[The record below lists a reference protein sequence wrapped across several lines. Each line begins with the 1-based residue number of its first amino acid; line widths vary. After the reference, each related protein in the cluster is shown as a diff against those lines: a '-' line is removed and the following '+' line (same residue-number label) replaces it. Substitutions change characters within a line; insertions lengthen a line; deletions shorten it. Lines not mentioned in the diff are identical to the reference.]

1 MKAPGILVCT
11 LVAATAVPV
20 PVPVLAQAQ
29 VPANLTE
36 MPPVSD
42 EYRPATTQWGDPDLR
57 GTWPLNDIADLPV
70 NRPEQYGDRFWKTPE
85 EIAAEQGRVETIEQS
100 YAVEDEQSTIGLGH
114 WIEFR
119 AGTHRTSM
127 VVAPATGR
135 LPDWTDEGRA
145 RSAQMRSSWLI
156 GQTYDWTDDFDT
168 YDRCITRGFPAAMYP
183 ARYNNGIRIFQSP
196 GQVSIVIEML
206 GIRHIPVG
214 EGGHWPAAVT
224 GWYGSSRG
232 RWLDHNTLEVET
244 TNLKT
249 GASVFSNGTGGVPAN
264 NTTPVSEQARVVER
278 FSLVGPDTLT
288 YEMTYNDPVVWTAPF
303 TLRVDWTRDDAYQM
317 FEYACHEGNVQ
328 LRGYIT
334 SDRARREDEYRRGRM
349 IEPIDPNAGPPPA
362 MDPAAGGL
370 RRREN

>member
-1 MKAPGILVCT
+1 MKLITALAGSVT
-11 LVAATAVPV
+11 LLAMPA
-20 PVPVLAQAQ
+20 LAQTQ
-29 VPANLTE
+29 IPADLTT

-42 EYRPATTQWGDPDLR
+42 DYHPATTAWGDPDLR
-57 GTWPLNDIADLPV
+57 GTWPINDIADLPV
-70 NRPEQYGDRFWKTPE
+70 NRPDRFGDRFWKTPE
-85 EIAAEQGRVETIEQS
+85 EIAAEQGRVETIQQAYE
-100 YAVEDEQSTIGLGH
+100 AEAEDSTIGLGH
-114 WIEFR
+114 WIEYQ
-119 AGTHRTSM
+119 AGVVRTSM
-127 VVAPATGR
+127 VVSPANGK
-135 LPDWTDEGRA
+135 LPAWTDEGRR
-145 RSAQMRSSWLI
+145 RSALMRSSWLI
-156 GQTYDWTDDFDT
+156 GQSYDWTDDFDT

-196 GQVSIVIEML
+196 GTVAIQIEML
-206 GIRHIPVG
+206 GMRVIPVG

-232 RWLDHNTLEVET
+232 RWIDHNTLEVET

-249 GASVFSNGTGGVPAN
+249 GASVFSNGTSGVPIN

-278 FSLVGPDTLT
+278 FSLVGPNTLT
-288 YEMTYNDPVVWTAPF
+288 YEMTYDDPVVWTAPF
-303 TLRVDWTRDDAYQM
+303 TLRVDWTRDDSYQI

-349 IEPIDPNAGPPPA
+349 VEPIDPNAGPPPA

-370 RRREN
+370 RRRD

>member
-1 MKAPGILVCT
+1 MRT
-11 LVAATAVPV
+11 LAAIAIIALAGASTSALAQSAVPADLTV
-20 PVPVLAQAQ
+20 M
-29 VPANLTE
+29 PA
-36 MPPVSD
+36 VSND
-42 EYRPATTQWGDPDLR
+42 YRPATTQWGDPDLR
-57 GTWPLNDIADLPV
+57 GSWPINDIADLPV
-70 NRPEQYGDRFWKTPE
+70 NRPAQYGDRFWKTPA
-85 EIAAEQGRVETIEQS
+85 EIAAEQGRVEIIEEA

-114 WIEFR
+114 WIEFE
-119 AGTHRTSM
+119 AGTLRTSM
-127 VVAPATGR
+127 VVSPANGR
-135 LPDWTDEGRA
+135 LPEWTDEGRR
-145 RSAQMRSSWLI
+145 RSALMRSSWLV

-168 YDRCITRGFPAAMYP
+168 YDRCITRGFPAAMFP

-196 GQVSIVIEML
+196 GYVGIIIEML
-206 GIRHIPVG
+206 GQRMIPVG
-214 EGGHWPAAVT
+214 EGGHWPEAVT

-244 TNLKT
+244 TNLKP
-249 GASVFSNGTGGVPAN
+249 GASVFSNGTGGVPIN
-264 NTTPVSEQARVVER
+264 NTTPVSEQAKVVER

-288 YEMTYNDPVVWTAPF
+288 YEMTYEDQVVWTAPF
-303 TLRVDWTRDDAYQM
+303 TLRVDWTRDDSYEM

-349 IEPIDPNAGPPPA
+349 LEPLDSDAGPPPA

>member
-1 MKAPGILVCT
+1 MRLITALACS
-11 LVAATAVPV
+11 AALFATPA
-20 PVPVLAQAQ
+20 LAQRQ
-29 VPANLTE
+29 VPADLTT

-42 EYRPATTQWGDPDLR
+42 DYHPATTAWGDPDLR
-57 GTWPLNDIADLPV
+57 GTWPINDIADLPV
-70 NRPEQYGDRFWKTPE
+70 NRPDRFGDRFWKTPE
-85 EIAAEQGRVETIEQS
+85 EIAAEQGRVETLEEA
-100 YAVEDEQSTIGLGH
+100 YKAEEEDATIGLGH
-114 WIEFR
+114 WIEYE
-119 AGTHRTSM
+119 AGVVRTSM
-127 VVAPATGR
+127 VVSPADGR
-135 LPDWTDEGRA
+135 LPAWTDEGRH
-145 RSAQMRSSWLI
+145 RSAEMRSSWLI

-196 GQVSIVIEML
+196 GTVAIQIEML
-206 GIRHIPVG
+206 GMRVIPVG

-232 RWLDHNTLEVET
+232 RWIDHNTLEVET

-249 GASVFSNGTGGVPAN
+249 GASVFSNGTGGVPVN
-264 NTTPVSEQARVVER
+264 NTTPVSEQATVVER
-278 FSLVGPDTLT
+278 FSMIGPDTLT

-303 TLRVDWTRDDAYQM
+303 TLRVDWTRDESYEIY
-317 FEYACHEGNVQ
+317 EYACHEGNVQ

-349 IEPIDPNAGPPPA
+349 LEPLDPNAGPPPA

-370 RRREN
+370 RRRD

>member
-1 MKAPGILVCT
+1 MKFPVALAAILFAGT
-11 LVAATAVPV
+11 ASAATAQTAVP
-20 PVPVLAQAQ
+20 
-29 VPANLTE
+29 NDLTV

-42 EYRPATTQWGDPDLR
+42 DYRPAATQWGDPDLR
-57 GTWPLNDIADLPV
+57 GTWPINDIADLPV
-70 NRPEQYGDRFWKTPE
+70 NRPAQYGDRFWKSPE
-85 EIAAEQGRVETIEQS
+85 EIAAEQGRVETIEEA

-114 WIEFR
+114 WIEFK
-119 AGTHRTSM
+119 AGALRTSM
-127 VVAPATGR
+127 VVSPVNGR
-135 LPDWTDEGRA
+135 LPEWTDEGRR

-183 ARYNNGIRIFQSP
+183 ARYNNGLRIFQSP
-196 GQVSIVIEML
+196 GYVGIVIEML
-206 GIRHIPVG
+206 GTRLIPVG

-232 RWLDHNTLEVET
+232 RWIDHNTLEVET
-244 TNLKT
+244 TNLTT
-249 GASVFSNGTGGVPAN
+249 GASVFSNGTGGVPLN
-264 NTTPVSEQARVVER
+264 NTTPVSEQATVVER
-278 FSLVGPDTLT
+278 FSMVGPDTLT
-288 YEMTYNDPVVWTAPF
+288 YEMSYEDPVVWTAPF
-303 TLRVDWTRDDAYQM
+303 TLRVDWTRDDSYEI

-349 IEPIDPNAGPPPA
+349 IEPLDPDAGPPPA

-370 RRREN
+370 RRRQN

>member
-1 MKAPGILVCT
+1 MKPGIL
-11 LVAATAVPV
+11 LLASAALLAGAPAAAQTAVPDD
-20 PVPVLAQAQ
+20 
-29 VPANLTE
+29 LTV

-42 EYRPATTQWGDPDLR
+42 DYHPATTAWGDPDLR

-70 NRPEQYGDRFWKTPE
+70 NRPERYGDRFWKTPE
-85 EIAAEQGRVETIEQS
+85 EIAAEQGRVETLQEAYEAES
-100 YAVEDEQSTIGLGH
+100 EDSTIGLGH
-114 WIEFR
+114 WIEYQ
-119 AGTHRTSM
+119 AGVTRTSM
-127 VVAPATGR
+127 VVSPANGR
-135 LPDWTDEGRA
+135 LPEWTEEGRR

-156 GQTYDWTDDFDT
+156 GQTYDWMDDFDT

-196 GQVSIVIEML
+196 GYVVIVIEML
-206 GIRHIPVG
+206 GRRVIPIG

-232 RWLDHNTLEVET
+232 RWVDHNTLEVET
-244 TNLKT
+244 TNLQT
-249 GASVFSNGTGGVPAN
+249 GATVFSNGTSGVPIN
-264 NTTPVSEQARVVER
+264 NSTPVSDQARVVER
-278 FSLVGPDTLT
+278 FSLVGPNTLT
-288 YEMTYNDPVVWTAPF
+288 YEMSYDDPVIWTAPF
-303 TLRVDWTRDDAYQM
+303 TLRVDWTRDDSYEM

-349 IEPIDPNAGPPPA
+349 VEPLDPNAGPPPA

-370 RRREN
+370 RRRED

>member
-1 MKAPGILVCT
+1 VT
-11 LVAATAVPV
+11 LRTALAVAALVLAPSTAV
-20 PVPVLAQAQ
+20 AQG
-29 VPANLTE
+29 VPADLTT

-42 EYRPATTQWGDPDLR
+42 DYRPATTAWGDPDLR

-70 NRPEQYGDRFWKTPE
+70 NRPAQYGNRFWKTPE
-85 EIAAEQGRVETIEQS
+85 EIAAEQGRAQTIEES
-100 YAVEDEQSTIGLGH
+100 YEVEAEQSTIGLGH

-127 VVAPATGR
+127 IVAPADGR
-135 LPDWTDEGRA
+135 LPAWTDEGRR
-145 RSAQMRSSWLI
+145 RSALMRSSWPI
-156 GQTYDWTDDFDT
+156 GQTYDWMDDFDT
-168 YDRCITRGFPAAMYP
+168 YDRCITRGFPAAMFP

-196 GQVSIVIEML
+196 GTLAIQIEML
-206 GIRHIPVG
+206 GMRVIPVG
-214 EGGHWPAAVT
+214 EGGHWPAAVK

-244 TNLKT
+244 TNLLT
-249 GASVFSNGTGGVPAN
+249 GASVFSNGTGGVPIN

-288 YEMTYNDPVVWTAPF
+288 YEMTYDDPVVWTGAF
-303 TLRVDWTRDDAYQM
+303 TTRVDWTRDDSYQL

-334 SDRARREDEYRRGRM
+334 SDRVRREGEYQRGRM
-349 IEPIDPNAGPPPA
+349 VEPIDPNAGPPPA

-370 RRREN
+370 RRRES

>member
-1 MKAPGILVCT
+1 MRLIAALACSAALFTAP
-11 LVAATAVPV
+11 A
-20 PVPVLAQAQ
+20 LAQSQ
-29 VPANLTE
+29 IPADLTT

-42 EYRPATTQWGDPDLR
+42 GYHPATTAWGDPDLR
-57 GTWPLNDIADLPV
+57 GTWPINDIADLPV
-70 NRPEQYGDRFWKTPE
+70 NRPDRFGDRFWKTPE
-85 EIAAEQGRVETIEQS
+85 EIAAEQGRVETLEEA
-100 YAVEDEQSTIGLGH
+100 YKAEEEDSTIGLGH
-114 WIEFR
+114 WIEYE
-119 AGTHRTSM
+119 AGVVRTSM
-127 VVAPATGR
+127 VVSPANGR
-135 LPDWTDEGRA
+135 LPAWTDEGRR
-145 RSAQMRSSWLI
+145 RSALMRSSWLI

-196 GQVSIVIEML
+196 GTVAIQIEML
-206 GIRHIPVG
+206 GMRVIPVG

-232 RWLDHNTLEVET
+232 RWIDHNTLEVET

-249 GASVFSNGTGGVPAN
+249 GASVFSNGTSGVPTN
-264 NTTPVSEQARVVER
+264 NTTPVSEQATVVER
-278 FSLVGPDTLT
+278 FSMIGPDTLT

-303 TLRVDWTRDDAYQM
+303 TLRVDWTRDDSYEI

-349 IEPIDPNAGPPPA
+349 LEPIDPNAGPPPA

-370 RRREN
+370 RRRD

>member
-1 MKAPGILVCT
+1 MRLIAVFACSVTLMAAP
-11 LVAATAVPV
+11 A
-20 PVPVLAQAQ
+20 LAQTEAP
-29 VPANLTE
+29 VDLTV
-36 MPPVSD
+36 MAPVSD
-42 EYRPATTQWGDPDLR
+42 EYRPGTTQWGDPDLR

-70 NRPEQYGDRFWKTPE
+70 NRPDRYGDRFWKSPE
-85 EIAAEQGRVETIEQS
+85 EIAAEQGRVETIEEA

-127 VVAPATGR
+127 VVSPADGR
-135 LPDWTDEGRA
+135 LPAWTDEGRR
-145 RSAQMRSSWLI
+145 RSSFMRSSWLV
-156 GQTYDWTDDFDT
+156 GQTYDWTTDFDT

-196 GQVSIVIEML
+196 GYVGIVIEML
-206 GIRHIPVG
+206 GLRLIPVG
-214 EGGHWPAAVT
+214 ANDSEGGGHWPAAVT

-244 TNLKT
+244 TNLTT
-249 GASVFSNGTGGVPAN
+249 GATVFSNGTGGVPIN
-264 NTTPVSEQARVVER
+264 NSTPVSEQAKVVER
-278 FSLVGPDTLT
+278 FSMVGPDTLT
-288 YEMTYNDPVVWTAPF
+288 YEMSYDDPVVWTAPF
-303 TLRVDWTRDDAYQM
+303 TLRVDWTRDDSYEM

-328 LRGYIT
+328 LRNYIN

-349 IEPIDPNAGPPPA
+349 IEPLDPDAGPPPA

-370 RRREN
+370 RRREE